1 MTDPHR
7 HRDAAHAAEEPGVLS
22 EYGNDTGFAAELLGI
37 DVLSVEVHAEDDTSA
52 EDDDTGTDDIGT
64 EDH

>member
-7 HRDAAHAAEEPGVLS
+7 HHDAAHAAEEPGVLS

-37 DVLSVEVHAEDDTSA
+37 DVLAVEVREQEDTPVEEEVTS
-52 EDDDTGTDDIGT
+52 DT

>member
-1 MTDPHR
+1 
-7 HRDAAHAAEEPGVLS
+7 VLS

-37 DVLSVEVHAEDDTSA
+37 DVLAVEVREQEDTPVEEEVTS
-52 EDDDTGTDDIGT
+52 DT